1 VKPPAVTRGSADSS
15 APPARIAGFRTKLL
29 LAMMLVVSIVTGLAL
44 YFAQRNLA
52 ANVQRDLER
61 EFQFELDALH
71 KVREIRHVALLD
83 RCRTIVRR
91 PRITAALEEETALD
105 LLYENA
111 SDELRD
117 IRRREDDPPADPAT
131 DALRAQFYRFLD
143 RKGAVIRP
151 PNERLMRLAG
161 ALSTAEE
168 GQLALPGAPAK
179 LQVGYL
185 ARDALAE
192 GSTMAE
198 IIAMP
203 IASSANGE
211 ITGALVLGFKPFEFG
226 GSRSSGIWLQR
237 RLHSTSFNPGVAAAA
252 AAFMAAA
259 TAARHAEIPTQLQVA
274 GTPHLIFAKGLNPES
289 HFPLAYEV
297 CVFPLTDLVQR
308 QRELRWQVIGA
319 AALLLLLGLG
329 ASHLIS
335 ARLSAPVEKLAVDS
349 ERSARFSADA
359 SHQLKTPVT
368 VLRAGLEELLTRE
381 NLTPEECDQLSAL
394 IHQTY
399 RLSSLIEDL
408 LLLSRMDA
416 GRLKLEAAPV
426 NLTHLIEASVD
437 DLNAT
442 PDELGVAVETEYPP
456 GLHVLGEKR
465 YTAIILQNLLE
476 NARKY
481 NRRGGR
487 IRVVAR
493 SDGEVARLNVG
504 NTGQSISAAAQVHIF
519 ERFHR
524 ASVGENVP
532 GYGLGLNLARELARL
547 HRGDLRLVRS
557 EADWTE
563 FEVSFRVAASVGG
576 TAWGR
581 DFSAQRETAAPVHS
595 GRGPK
600 PGKGGGR

>member
-1 VKPPAVTRGSADSS
+1 MNRRSAGHTS
-15 APPARIAGFRTKLL
+15 APGVPGAPARVAGFRTKIRI
-29 LAMMLVVSIVTGLAL
+29 AIMLIVSGVTALAL

-52 ANVQRDLER
+52 EDVQRDLQR

-71 KVREIRHVALLD
+71 KVRDLRHVALLD
-83 RCRTIVRR
+83 RRRALVRR
-91 PRITAALEEETALD
+91 PRITAALEEDGALD
-105 LLYENA
+105 LLYANA
-111 SDELRD
+111 EDELRD
-117 IRRREDDPPADPAT
+117 IRQREDDPFADPAT

-151 PNERLMRLAG
+151 PADRLMKSAG
-161 ALSTAEE
+161 ALSPAEE
-168 GQLALPGAPAK
+168 AQLGLPGPPAK
-179 LQVGYL
+179 LQIGYI
-185 ARDALAE
+185 ARDTPAG
-192 GSTMAE
+192 GSTIAE
-198 IIAMP
+198 VTAMP
-203 IASSANGE
+203 IASSENGE
-211 ITGALVLGFKPFEFG
+211 VVGALVLGFRPFEIG
-226 GSRSSGIWLQR
+226 GRRLSGIWLNG
-237 RLHSTSFNPGVAAAA
+237 RLHSSTIDATIASAVDGVLDAAADV
-252 AAFMAAA
+252 
-259 TAARHAEIPTQLQVA
+259 RDAETPTQLDIA
-274 GTPHLIFAKGLNPES
+274 GVPHLVFAKRLNPRS
-289 HFPLAYEV
+289 LFPLAYEV
-297 CVFPLTDLVQR
+297 CVFPLTDLVERQR
-308 QRELRWQVIGA
+308 QLRWQVMSAG
-319 AALLLLLGLG
+319 ALLLLLGLA
-329 ASHLIS
+329 ASHLAS

-368 VLRAGLEELLTRE
+368 VLRAGLEELLTRD

-437 DLNAT
+437 DLSAA
-442 PDELGVAVETEYPP
+442 PDDLDVKLETDFPAD
-456 GLHVLGEKR
+456 LHILGEKR

-493 SDGEVARLNVG
+493 QDGDRVRLSVG
-504 NTGQSISAAAQVHIF
+504 NHGHPISPAAQAHIF

-524 ASVGENVP
+524 AAVGENVP

-547 HRGDLRLVRS
+547 HGGDLRLVRS
-557 EADWTE
+557 DAQWTE
-563 FEVSFRVAASVGG
+563 FEVSFRVAPAPAMVS
-576 TAWGR
+576 TAHR
-581 DFSAQRETAAPVHS
+581 R
-595 GRGPK
+595 
-600 PGKGGGR
+600 